1 MLNASLKSQID
12 KIWVTFWSGGI
23 SNPLTVIEQI
33 TYLLF
38 VRRLDELQV
47 REENK
52 TRYTGTLQKPIYQPD
67 EQPLRWSVFKDLE
80 AENMFDQITLALIKN
95 LLIK

>member
-12 KIWVTFWSGGI
+12 KIWTTFWSGGI

-38 VRRLDELQV
+38 IRRLDELQI

-52 TRYTGTLQKPIYQPD
+52 ARYTGTLQNPIYQPD
-67 EQPLRWSVFKDLE
+67 EQHLRWSVFKDLE